1 MSTVSVGDLLVKY
14 KADVS
19 DLTSKVKSV
28 KSELSSVSSNAEQSG
43 KSLKKTGEGAK
54 EAGFGFGEMVKHA
67 LAFAAV
73 DEGMASIF
81 GGLGFP
87 KKQMLPLISVPEK
100 NAILAPEIG
109 PGLQT
114 AKEVPPRKNPSPEHQ
129 A

>member
-28 KSELSSVSSNAEQSG
+28 KSELSSVSENAEKSG

-54 EAGFGFGEMVKHA
+54 EAGFGFGEMIKHA

-73 DEGMASIF
+73 DEGLASV
-81 GGLGFP
+81 GGALGFL
-87 KKQMLPLISVPEK
+87 KEQVTAVIGVTEKHAFLAAQPLHAVELTK
-100 NAILAPEIG
+100 NA
-109 PGLQT
+109 
-114 AKEVPPRKNPSPEHQ
+114 S
-129 A
+129 

>member
-28 KSELSSVSSNAEQSG
+28 RSELSSVSSNAEQSG

-54 EAGFGFGEMVKHA
+54 EAGFCFGERINNA
-67 LAFAAV
+67 LALAAV
-73 DEGMASIF
+73 DEGVGKA
-81 GGLGFP
+81 GGGCGL
-87 KKQMLPLISVPEK
+87 VHE
-100 NAILAPEIG
+100 AILDRT
-109 PGLQT
+109 GL
-114 AKEVPPRKNPSPEHQ
+114 A

>member
-28 KSELSSVSSNAEQSG
+28 KSELSSVGSKAEESG

-54 EAGFGFGEMVKHA
+54 EAGFGFGEMIKHA

-73 DEGMASIF
+73 DEGRSEEHTSE
-81 GGLGFP
+81 LQSP
-87 KKQMLPLISVPEK
+87 DQLVCRLLLEKKKKTRHRPHTHPAHSPTRPLSAK
-100 NAILAPEIG
+100 LSCAP
-109 PGLQT
+109 
-114 AKEVPPRKNPSPEHQ
+114 H
-129 A
+129 

>member
-28 KSELSSVSSNAEQSG
+28 KSELSSVGSKAEESG

-54 EAGFGFGEMVKHA
+54 EAGFGFGEMIKHA

-73 DEGMASIF
+73 DEGLATIG
-81 GGLGFP
+81 GGLGF
-87 KKQMLPLISVPEK
+87 L
-100 NAILAPEIG
+100 
-109 PGLQT
+109 
-114 AKEVPPRKNPSPEHQ
+114 KERRMGVLGSGCLGGSAVPPHVSSKFGW
-129 A
+129 

>member
-28 KSELSSVSSNAEQSG
+28 KSELSSVGSKAEESG

-54 EAGFGFGEMVKHA
+54 EAGFGFGEMIKHA

-73 DEGMASIF
+73 DEGLATIG
-81 GGLGFP
+81 GGLRFP
-87 KKQMLPLISVPEK
+87 KKPNVYRIGCGEK
-100 NAILAPEIG
+100 PAFVG
-109 PGLQT
+109 WRTVPGL
-114 AKEVPPRKNPSPEHQ
+114 K
-129 A
+129 

>member
-28 KSELSSVSSNAEQSG
+28 KSELSSVGSKAEESG

-54 EAGFGFGEMVKHA
+54 EAGFGFGEMIKHA

-73 DEGMASIF
+73 DEGVATVGGVPRLPQGPTPDVYWVAQKPPFVAS
-81 GGLGFP
+81 P
-87 KKQMLPLISVPEK
+87 AVPS
-100 NAILAPEIG
+100 A
-109 PGLQT
+109 Q
-114 AKEVPPRKNPSPEHQ
+114 
-129 A
+129 